1 MLKAVARADRND
13 TTASPHGLVV
23 IRSLLATL
31 VPQFAFGLSFAW
43 ISLAPAVMRQS
54 HWSAYVIEAVYALT
68 PLSSSLAFLFS
79 GQLVAHIAPRR
90 LCWLGM
96 SFLILGTGVAFVF
109 PMPFTFILFYA
120 MLGLGVGYGL
130 MLASALAA
138 MAYLFPRRIGTA
150 GGALSAAYGLASI
163 VEVPVIARLT
173 ASYAWLDALR
183 LVGVVVITLAVV
195 VLLLMP
201 TLPRSSEQV
210 STAVL
215 PLHLLKNHRVA
226 TAALLEVVAVPL
238 GSYALSQVGIY
249 ARDLGLAIA
258 VGTTAVVI
266 AAIAN
271 TCGRFLSG
279 WLSDHVQINLV
290 ILLIVLVDA
299 LGGLALWR
307 TSAAIVLL
315 IAAGAVGFA
324 CGGLGGTV
332 ARLATDACPE
342 AFSAISG
349 LLFAAYALGGFIG
362 PLLGSAFGGGTL
374 AWLVLSSL
382 SATSILIT
390 LLRILHTRRD
400 KRTGEK
406 ALSLLLPTHTT
417 REKREA

>member
-1 MLKAVARADRND
+1 MLKAASAGNNA
-13 TTASPHGLVV
+13 TASPQRGSVA
-23 IRSLLATL
+23 IRTILATF

-43 ISLAPAVMRQS
+43 ISLAPAVMRES
-54 HWSAYVIEAVYALT
+54 HWSAFVIEAVYALT

-79 GQLVAHIAPRR
+79 GQLVARIAPRR
-90 LCWLGM
+90 LCWLGI
-96 SFLILGTGVAFVF
+96 SSLIVGTGVAFVF
-109 PMPFTFILFYA
+109 PMPLTFIVFYA
-120 MLGLGVGYGL
+120 MLALGVGYGL
-130 MLASALAA
+130 MLAASLAA
-138 MAYLFPRRIGTA
+138 MASLFPRRIGTA
-150 GGALSAAYGLASI
+150 GGALSAAYGLAAI

-173 ASYAWLDALR
+173 VSYAWLDALR
-183 LVGVVVITLAVV
+183 LVGGVVITLAVV
-195 VLLLMP
+195 ALLLMP
-201 TLPRSSEQV
+201 AIPRSQEHV
-210 STAVL
+210 AGVVL

-249 ARDLGLAIA
+249 ARDLGLAVA

-307 TSAAIVLL
+307 TSEAIVLL

-332 ARLATDACPE
+332 PRLTTDALPE

-362 PLLGSAFGGGTL
+362 PLLGSALGGGTL
-374 AWLVLSSL
+374 AWLVLSSI
-382 SATSILIT
+382 SATSVLMT
-390 LLRILHTRRD
+390 LWRILHASRD
-400 KRTGEK
+400 RRTGGK
-406 ALSLLLPTHTT
+406 ALPLLLPSHTT
-417 REKREA
+417 QEKREA